1 MQDTPA
7 DAERIH
13 SAEILLEE
21 KGNNNATSKY
31 TTTSESVKCSA
42 NVDNELPF
50 WSGSLGRPL
59 RIGHNWADTWI
70 KEEVNQETVHE

>member
-50 WSGSLGRPL
+50 
-59 RIGHNWADTWI
+59 
-70 KEEVNQETVHE
+70 